1 VAPAAPEKEEP
12 MDASILDAVVAIMTG
27 LCVAMLAWGGWL
39 SIGYG
44 LQGAQDAQDAQ
55 GEGR

>member
-1 VAPAAPEKEEP
+1 

-44 LQGAQDAQDAQ
+44 LQGAHDAQDAQ